1 MESVLKLFNW
11 GFWFLVFVLAVL
23 NGLYVHPGVGMGL
36 LVLSLI
42 YVPPVN
48 DRLKEST
55 GLVVP
60 PIAKILLGITI
71 IWVAMV
77 YTEVLDRAGFSV

>member
-11 GFWFLVFVLAVL
+11 GFWVLVFVLAVL
-23 NGLYVHPGVGMGL
+23 NGIFVHFGVGIGL
-36 LVLSLI
+36 LVLSLV

-48 DRLKEST
+48 DRLKETT

-60 PIAKILLGITI
+60 PIAKILLGIII

-77 YTEVLDRAGFSV
+77 LTEVLDRVVIG

>member
-23 NGLYVHPGVGMGL
+23 NGVYVHPMVGIGL
-36 LVLSLI
+36 LALSLI
-42 YVPPVN
+42 YVPPINV
-48 DRLKEST
+48 RLKEST
-55 GLVVP
+55 GLVVS
-60 PIAKILLGITI
+60 PIAKILLGMAI

-77 YTEVLDRAGFSV
+77 FTEVLDRAGF

>member
-11 GFWFLVFVLAVL
+11 GFWFLVFVLAIL
-23 NGLYVHPGVGMGL
+23 NGVYVHPGVGIGL
-36 LVLSLI
+36 LALSLI
-42 YVPPVN
+42 YLPPLN

-60 PIAKILLGITI
+60 PIAKILLGMVIL
-71 IWVAMV
+71 WVGMFA
-77 YTEVLDRAGFSV
+77 TEVLDRALM